1 MQTDPAPPP
10 TRYHYEWLA
19 LAHTILKLSNHY
31 IINPRNIYA
40 ESLFDADED
49 WIAEFGNYLQDLDYT
64 RDSRKQKQAVQQLLQ
79 GHNVMDRT

>member
-1 MQTDPAPPP
+1 MQTERAAPPR
-10 TRYHYEWLA
+10 RYHYEWLA

-31 IINPRNIYA
+31 IINPRNLYA

-64 RDSRKQKQAVQQLLQ
+64 RDSRKQSQSVKQFLQQRNL
-79 GHNVMDRT
+79 MDMT